1 MLKGRYALILLLVVT
16 FIFWGLKSIS
26 PKAGTKDT
34 VVVMAASSLTD
45 SLQQLAEQF
54 EASHTDINIR
64 LNFAGT
70 QIMRTQIEQG
80 AKADVFAAANYH
92 HIEELKEQGLVQKPQ
107 VFARNKLVLIVPKD
121 NPGEIHSITDLVKP
135 NSLVLAADNV
145 PVGGYS
151 RQVLKKI
158 EADLGQ
164 NFSSRVLNNLV
175 SEETNVKSVMAKVA
189 LGEADAG
196 IVYISDLKGVTTK
209 TVTAVDI
216 PAKYNLEAEYYISR
230 ITESNSEAAQQF
242 IEFIISSEGK
252 KVLEQFGFY

>member
-1 MLKGRYALILLLVVT
+1 
-16 FIFWGLKSIS
+16 
-26 PKAGTKDT
+26 
-34 VVVMAASSLTD
+34 
-45 SLQQLAEQF
+45 
-54 EASHTDINIR
+54 
-64 LNFAGT
+64 
-70 QIMRTQIEQG
+70 
-80 AKADVFAAANYH
+80 
-92 HIEELKEQGLVQKPQ
+92 LVQKPQ

-230 ITESNSEAAQQF
+230 ISESNSEAAQQF